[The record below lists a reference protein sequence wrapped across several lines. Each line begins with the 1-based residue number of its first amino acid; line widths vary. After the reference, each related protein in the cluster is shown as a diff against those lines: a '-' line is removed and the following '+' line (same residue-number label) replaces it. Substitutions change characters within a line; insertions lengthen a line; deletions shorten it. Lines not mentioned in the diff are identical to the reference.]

1 MSNQTRNITE
11 FDGNKEFTPNFVK
24 DMHTIFRYDNTLN
37 LANGRFQDDLLPRP
51 ARDRETDAEYN
62 LIYQEHRD
70 AKHKWD
76 KIDQK
81 ANEQASISISKFHAR
96 LSVNVLSAMSDVIHQ
111 DLDRGGHIISNQEKL
126 YAQWRE
132 FKDRYM
138 PKIEDY
144 SPIGY
149 KKIEAGTDVLGLR
162 PLVTIYDSNIE
173 CMKEIIAMLPAPDQ
187 HFICTY
193 VRGLAVYTPVP
204 RAEVQNPW
212 LPTDTQLKSMFLNGI
227 LSPDLQSLKLT
238 LMMDPLKTF
247 EHCKRELLNAD
258 DRLTTERRLRKFNQP
273 VDTARHPYSQQLVN
287 VSQAER
293 LKQQRLAMFQT
304 DFDDTN
310 DQKAY
315 YSAGNDFADQRSP
328 PRGNSNDRRN
338 DYRRNDN
345 RSSNSGQYGNP
356 NCYNCG
362 LSGHESRN
370 CHSTTC
376 NSCGQ
381 SWPNV
386 NSPGRHTSQTCP
398 SNPTGS
404 RGRARS
410 SSRDRNQRDRSRDR
424 TTDYNNFNSSGR
436 PNSPGRNQS
445 ANVSSSANRAS
456 TPGPRPETPGR
467 SDDDRSTY

>member
-111 DLDRGGHIISNQEKL
+111 DLDRGGNIISNQEKL

-287 VSQAER
+287 ISQAEK

-315 YSAGNDFADQRSP
+315 YSAGNDFGGDQRST
-328 PRGNSNDRRN
+328 PRGRN
-338 DYRRNDN
+338 DYRRDDN
-345 RSSNSGQYGNP
+345 RRDSSRQPDNRP
-356 NCYNCG
+356 PPACYNCG
-362 LSGHESRN
+362 GSGHESRN
-370 CHSTTC
+370 CTSTTC
-376 NSCGQ
+376 NRCGQ
-381 SWPNV
+381 SWP
-386 NSPGRHTSQTCP
+386 SIDAPGRHTSYTCP
-398 SNPTGS
+398 SNAAGS
-404 RGRARS
+404 RGRTRS
-410 SSRDRNQRDRSRDR
+410 GSNDRFPRDRSRDR
-424 TTDYNNFNSSGR
+424 TGDYNNFNPRNRST
-436 PNSPGRNQS
+436 SPSRNQS
-445 ANVSSSANRAS
+445 ANVSSSGNRPS
-456 TPGPRPETPGR
+456 TPGPRSDTPNSQEGGPGNF
-467 SDDDRSTY
+467 